1 MSSLMWRSASACS
14 SGVSR
19 GEIWGGAG
27 LGGGGAGSGEAGRGL
42 TGAGLDCG
50 TWLVAGGGA
59 AGGISGGVSG
69 LVASGLGSGL
79 GSGREGEATPG
90 GAACNVRFLQPQEI

>member
-27 LGGGGAGSGEAGRGL
+27 VGGGGAGSGEAGRGL
-42 TGAGLDCG
+42 TGAGLDGG

-59 AGGISGGVSG
+59 AGVTFGGVYG
-69 LVASGLGSGL
+69 LVASVLVCSL
-79 GSGREGEATPG
+79 VSSRGRVTTEG
-90 GAACNVRFLQPQEI
+90 GAAGHVGCRPREA